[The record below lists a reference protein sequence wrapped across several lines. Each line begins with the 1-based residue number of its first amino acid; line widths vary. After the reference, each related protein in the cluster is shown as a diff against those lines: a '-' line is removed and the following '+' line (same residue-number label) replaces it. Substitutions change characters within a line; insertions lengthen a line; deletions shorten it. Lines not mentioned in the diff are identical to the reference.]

1 MTLFPTN
8 SVLVWIA
15 SFEIRVNVCHLSPYW
30 FLFGLLSLACRGLTT
45 PQNNNF
51 KFFLLYSKG
60 ILIDASHKTV
70 SSLQQC
76 SISETIFLILA
87 GSLLHSFLVSFK
99 WLKTFFFRSID
110 ETVRAGARC
119 VNAREIKKEAKKG
132 WQLLSLL
139 LEFQV
144 KVMTWQKGTEAC
156 HIRVKKI
163 KSFFRLN
170 QSSWQNFF
178 ASCNLYCHPG
188 IEFSRDLQTV

>member
-99 WLKTFFFRSID
+99 WLKTFFF
-110 ETVRAGARC
+110 ARLTKQSERGPEAWMLEKLRKQPKRDGSC
-119 VNAREIKKEAKKG
+119 WVFSLNFKLKLWLDRKAQRPVTLGLKK
-132 WQLLSLL
+132 
-139 LEFQV
+139 
-144 KVMTWQKGTEAC
+144 
-156 HIRVKKI
+156 
-163 KSFFRLN
+163 
-170 QSSWQNFF
+170 
-178 ASCNLYCHPG
+178 
-188 IEFSRDLQTV
+188 